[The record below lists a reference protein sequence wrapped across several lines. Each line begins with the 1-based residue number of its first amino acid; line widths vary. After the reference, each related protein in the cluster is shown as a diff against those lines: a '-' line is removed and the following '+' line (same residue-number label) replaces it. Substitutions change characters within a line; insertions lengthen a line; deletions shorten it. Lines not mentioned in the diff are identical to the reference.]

1 MVAHRATDAPAVPLA
16 VEEGEILDSLIGAPP
31 VRDVAWEAE
40 QRVFAGLNLAALE
53 ALSGRGDAALA
64 ACKRAVA
71 AAEGVFCLCG
81 SPTNLN
87 AEAHR
92 CPINCVWHLLC

>member
-1 MVAHRATDAPAVPLA
+1 M
-16 VEEGEILDSLIGAPP
+16 DSLVGAPP

-53 ALSGRGDAALA
+53 ALGGRAVPAVA

-71 AAEGVFCLCG
+71 AAEGLWL
-81 SPTNLN
+81 S
-87 AEAHR
+87 
-92 CPINCVWHLLC
+92 

>member
-1 MVAHRATDAPAVPLA
+1 M
-16 VEEGEILDSLIGAPP
+16 DSLIGAPP

-53 ALSGRGDAALA
+53 ALSGRAAAALT

-71 AAEGVFCLCG
+71 AAEGASL
-81 SPTNLN
+81 
-87 AEAHR
+87 R
-92 CPINCVWHLLC
+92 CRLLSVTSV